1 MRMIR
6 LLIAAAMTALLAG
19 PAMAQ
24 SVSPGTP
31 GSSPQDQGSPDSL
44 SRSPGQIPADCT
56 PTDARPECQTA
67 QLPGQ
72 ESPGSSLPAPSAPGV
87 MMPPAERSE
96 SDSAPSSPPGSEGSG
111 PDGGIGR

>member
-1 MRMIR
+1 MIR
-6 LLIAAAMTALLAG
+6 LLTAAAMAALLAA

-24 SVSPGTP
+24 SVSPGQP
-31 GSSPQDQGSPDSL
+31 GSSTRDPAIDSL

-67 QLPGQ
+67 QMPGQ
-72 ESPGSSLPAPSAPGV
+72 NDSPSADSPASNLPEPSTPGV

-96 SDSAPSSPPGSEGSG
+96 TPSSPSGSG
-111 PDGGIGR
+111 SSGSGGMGR